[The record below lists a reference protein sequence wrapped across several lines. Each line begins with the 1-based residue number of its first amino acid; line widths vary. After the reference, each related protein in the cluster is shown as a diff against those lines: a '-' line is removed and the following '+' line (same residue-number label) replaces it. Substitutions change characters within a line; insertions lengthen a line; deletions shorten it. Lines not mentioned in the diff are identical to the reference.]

1 VRPLLTR
8 ILLSTTILASAGAAA
23 WLLFVSPYARFR
35 TLKVVGNH
43 RATESALRHLA
54 NLPVG
59 APLATLDLGRA
70 AENVAHHP
78 WVASVEVSRSLP
90 ETVTLRI
97 EERVP
102 VALLSMDGLFLVDA
116 TGEAFARARAGELDL
131 PVLTGLDDA
140 VLATDPPLARRLV
153 RDALAIVD
161 AAAAR
166 GGIAQEAVSEV
177 HFDARAGYSLGL
189 RNGGEVLLGFSGAD
203 ALDRLPLMAEAGLD
217 LARPHRVDL
226 GPRLLAVATPL

>member
-1 VRPLLTR
+1 MRTLLAR
-8 ILLSTTILASAGAAA
+8 ILLSSTALAAAGALG

-35 TLKVVGNH
+35 TLKVEGNH

-59 APLATLDLGRA
+59 APLASLDLDRA

-78 WVASVEVSRSLP
+78 WVASVEVGRSLP
-90 ETVTLRI
+90 ETVILRV

-116 TGEAFARARAGELDL
+116 TGEAFARAHPGDLDL

-140 VLATDPPLARRLV
+140 VLAADPPLARRLV
-153 RDALAIVD
+153 RDALAIQ
-161 AAAAR
+161 AAGTSRGAIAAED
-166 GGIAQEAVSEV
+166 ISEV
-177 HFDARAGYSLGL
+177 HFDAKAGYSLAL
-189 RNGGEVLLGFSGAD
+189 RNGGEILLGFAGVD
-203 ALDRLPLMAEAGLD
+203 ALDRLPRMAASGLD

-226 GPRLLAVATPL
+226 APRLLAVATPL